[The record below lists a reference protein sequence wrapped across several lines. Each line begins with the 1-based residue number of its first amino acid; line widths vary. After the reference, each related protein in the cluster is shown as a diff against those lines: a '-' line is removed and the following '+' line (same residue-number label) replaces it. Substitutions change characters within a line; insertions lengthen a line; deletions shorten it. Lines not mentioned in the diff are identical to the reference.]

1 MMDQISAIAKAI
13 PGIVRGI
20 NSLADRLKQIEQNQ
34 EKIMSQLDDA
44 KAAMANLVTAVSAGT
59 AEISGLVA
67 KIIAL
72 LGAPTG
78 IDPAAV
84 EDLATQAQA
93 QADAINA
100 AVQSAK
106 TQTGV

>member
-1 MMDQISAIAKAI
+1 MFDQISAIAKAI

-20 NSLADRLKQIEQNQ
+20 NSLADRLKQIEKNQ
-34 EKIMSQLDDA
+34 EKIMSELDDA
-44 KAAMANLVTAVSAGT
+44 KAAMANLVTAVASGT

-72 LGAPTG
+72 LGAPG
-78 IDPAAV
+78 GVDPAAV
-84 EDLATQAQA
+84 EELAHQAQA

-100 AVQSAK
+100 AVADAK
-106 TQTGV
+106 SQTGV